1 MTLEGPMAERT
12 AEARAVSGLL
22 STASALEGAWHSA
35 ARLPGV
41 RESGATE
48 FTAGSLLPSRREIA
62 AGPCPTVL
70 EVLLIE

>member
-1 MTLEGPMAERT
+1 MKAHDIRYWVPEE
-12 AEARAVSGLL
+12 V
-22 STASALEGAWHSA
+22 